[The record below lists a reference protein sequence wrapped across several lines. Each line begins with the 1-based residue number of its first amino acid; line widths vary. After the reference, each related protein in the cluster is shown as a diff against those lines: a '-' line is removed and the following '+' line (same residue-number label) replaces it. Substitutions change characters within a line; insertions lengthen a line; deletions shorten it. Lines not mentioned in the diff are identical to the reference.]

1 MSEGWLVDHGSTKM
15 KLNMDS
21 LDSPSFLQRGNET
34 EMKPQ
39 GVSEKRTKTG
49 KRVKLT
55 IKAKCITVVM
65 KSSTLKIHP
74 LMRHTP
80 GDVT

>member
-1 MSEGWLVDHGSTKM
+1 MSKGWLVDHGITKI
-15 KLNMDS
+15 KSNMDS
-21 LDSPSFLQRGNET
+21 LDSLSILQRGNET

-39 GVSEKRTKTG
+39 GVSEKQTKTG

-65 KSSTLKIHP
+65 KNSTLKMHC
-74 LMRHTP
+74 LVRHTP
-80 GDVT
+80 RDVT

>member
-1 MSEGWLVDHGSTKM
+1 MSEGWLVDHGSTKI

-21 LDSPSFLQRGNET
+21 LDSLSFLQRGNET

-55 IKAKCITVVM
+55 IKAKCTTVVM
-65 KSSTLKIHP
+65 KNSTLKMHP
-74 LMRHTP
+74 LVRHTP
-80 GDVT
+80 

>member
-1 MSEGWLVDHGSTKM
+1 MDHGGTKI

-21 LDSPSFLQRGNET
+21 LDSLSFLQRGNET

-39 GVSEKRTKTG
+39 GVLEKRTKTG
-49 KRVKLT
+49 KKVLT

-65 KSSTLKIHP
+65 KNSMLKMHP
-74 LMRHTP
+74 LVRHTP
-80 GDVT
+80 

>member
-1 MSEGWLVDHGSTKM
+1 MVDHGSTKI
-15 KLNMDS
+15 KLTVDS
-21 LDSPSFLQRGNET
+21 LDSLSFLQRGNET

-39 GVSEKRTKTG
+39 GVSKKRTKTG

-65 KSSTLKIHP
+65 KNSMLKMHP
-74 LMRHTP
+74 LVRHTP
-80 GDVT
+80 